1 MVRTEGV
8 SVVYPNG
15 VTALRDVSVD
25 IQTGE
30 FVFIVGASGTGK
42 STFLKLLYREA
53 VPTRGRV
60 FVEGRDI
67 SALSPREVPLLRRRI
82 GVIFQDFRLLPNRTV
97 YENVAFAL
105 HVTGM
110 PRKKVRERTLETL
123 EWVGLLGK
131 GHCYPAQLSGG
142 EQQRVSIARALVHQP
157 VLLLADE
164 PTGNLDPYTSW
175 EIIQLLSGIAHEGT
189 TVIVATHDHLMVS
202 RLRKRVLTFEKG
214 RLVSDIPEGSYFD
227 AVSL

>member
-1 MVRTEGV
+1 MVRTERV

-15 VTALRDVSVD
+15 VTALRDVSVN
-25 IQTGE
+25 IQAGE

-67 SALSPREVPLLRRRI
+67 SALPPREIPLLRRRI

-110 PRKKVRERTLETL
+110 PRKGVRERTLETL
-123 EWVGLLGK
+123 EWLGLLGK
-131 GHCYPAQLSGG
+131 SHCYPAQLSGG

-175 EIIQLLSGIAHEGT
+175 EIIQLLNEIAQEGT

-202 RLRKRVLTFEKG
+202 RLRKRVLAFEKG
-214 RLVSDIPEGSYFD
+214 RLVNDIPEGSYFD